1 MRYMFKFPDIGEG
14 LEEGKIIQW
23 YVENGQT
30 ISSGDPLVKMET
42 DKVVTD
48 IPSPKNGVIVQ
59 RFGNPGD
66 TIHVGSAL
74 VEIEMEGIAGAEAIA
89 EARTEIPTPHNEIVE
104 EKGFGVVGTI
114 EVAGDGAYLPS
125 SGEGLSAVPES
136 PKAAAPVT
144 RKPSDG
150 LPSSV
155 KVLATPVARAIAKE
169 LGIEIHTVKGSGP
182 AGRVTRK
189 DIEAHHASRAYLNE
203 PQALAPAETAG
214 QTERLSFK
222 PLSQIRKT
230 IARNMTRS
238 KQNAAHMSVMDE
250 VEVSA
255 LVEGRARLN
264 QSLQEKG
271 IKLSYLPFVIKAVA
285 LALKNHPDLN
295 AELDLEGDRVIYKN
309 YYNIGIAVDT
319 EDGLVVPVIRDAD
332 KKSLLRIA
340 TELAEISV
348 KARERK
354 LTTAD
359 MKDGSF
365 TITSFG
371 SIGGYFAV
379 PVINYP
385 QVGILGVGKL
395 TQKPVVAGNEIK
407 IGNLLPISMSVDHRM
422 VDGGEV
428 GRFLNEVLS
437 YLKDPLLLMVNLGGE
452 N

>member
-23 YVENGQT
+23 YVENGQS

-48 IPSPKNGVIVQ
+48 IPSPKTGVIVQ
-59 RFGNPGD
+59 RFGNVGD

-89 EARTEIPTPHNEIVE
+89 EARTEIPAAHKEVVE

-125 SGEGLSAVPES
+125 SGEGLG
-136 PKAAAPVT
+136 AAPMPT
-144 RKPSDG
+144 AAPAPIPHTPSDS

-169 LGIEIHTVKGSGP
+169 LGIQIQQVKGSGP
-182 AGRVTRK
+182 AGRITRK
-189 DIEAHHASRAYLNE
+189 DIEQYHSSKAYLST
-203 PQALAPAETAG
+203 APSTPASP
-214 QTERLSFK
+214 QTEQAERLTIK
-222 PLSQIRKT
+222 PLSMIRKT
-230 IARNMTRS
+230 IARNMIRS

-271 IKLSYLPFVIKAVA
+271 IKLSYLPFVVKAVA
-285 LALKNHPDLN
+285 MALKNHPDLN

-428 GRFLNEVLS
+428 GRFLNEVLA
-437 YLKDPLLLMVNLGGE
+437 YLQDPLLLMVNLGGE